1 MVIIFCVLSGV
12 MLKISHDFDD
22 MVVLQKCMNMLKIEL
37 GSHTETCLT
46 SSGDGNHVFGIK
58 AEEVADIKEE
68 DDPGPT
74 TSAAIKTEPVVS
86 WYVNYTDVA
95 RTVWNEM

>member
-1 MVIIFCVLSGV
+1 
-12 MLKISHDFDD
+12 
-22 MVVLQKCMNMLKIEL
+22 MVVLQKCMNMLKSEL

-86 WYVNYTDVA
+86 WYVCVFPVSGTLAQMWQELCV
-95 RTVWNEM
+95 E